1 MPPPRNPVVLVGDD
15 DAAVRT
21 VIRRALHRHG
31 LAVRD
36 TGDLEHLWSWIRGGA
51 GDLVVTDVAM
61 PSGSGLDL
69 LPRIRDARPD
79 LPVIVISARSTMLTA
94 LRAGERGAFEYFP
107 KPFDLDELAATVRR
121 ALARDRSAPRTAAGA
136 APDDLPMVGRSPA
149 MQRVYRVVARV
160 VNTALTVLVLGESGT
175 GKELVARALHDFSPR
190 RKRPFVALN
199 MAAIPRD
206 LIESELFG
214 HERGAFTGAHRAS
227 TGRFRQAEGGT
238 LFLDE
243 IGDMPPDAQTR
254 LLRVL
259 QEGEFHPVGAMEAVR
274 TEVRIIA
281 ATHRDLGA
289 LVREGLFREDL
300 YYRLN
305 VVPIRMPPLRD
316 RPEDLPLL
324 ARHLLA
330 RAAEDGMAPKQIAE
344 AALSRLAEH
353 SWPGN
358 VRELENLLRRLAV
371 LTAGDVIGADEVA
384 EELASAPAAARRP
397 DREDSTLGASVERH
411 LQRYFAAHGEAL
423 PPPGL
428 YRRLVQEVE
437 RPLLRR
443 TLQATEGNQIRA
455 AELLG
460 INRNTLRKKI
470 RDLDLRI
477 RPARARDDR

>member
-1 MPPPRNPVVLVGDD
+1 MGDD

-31 LAVRD
+31 FTVRD
-36 TGDLEHLWSWIRGGA
+36 TGDMGQLWSWIRAGA
-51 GDLVVTDVAM
+51 GDLVITDVAM

-69 LPRIRDARPD
+69 LPRVRETRPD

-107 KPFDLDELAATVRR
+107 KPFDLDELVATVRR
-121 ALARDRSAPRTAAGA
+121 ALARDPASSGRPAGSS
-136 APDDLPMVGRSPA
+136 PDDLPMVGRSPA

-160 VNTALTVLVLGESGT
+160 VNTTLTVLVLGESGT

-190 RKRPFVALN
+190 RQRPFVALN

-227 TGRFRQAEGGT
+227 AGRFRQAEGGT

-243 IGDMPPDAQTR
+243 IGDMPADAQTR

-259 QEGEFHPVGAMEAVR
+259 QEGEFNPVGAMAAVQ
-274 TEVRIIA
+274 TDVRIVA
-281 ATHRDLGA
+281 ATHRDLGT

-305 VVPIRMPPLRD
+305 VVPIRMPPLRE

-330 RAAEDGMAPKQIAE
+330 RAEADGMAPKQISE
-344 AALSRLAEH
+344 EALSRLTGH
-353 SWPGN
+353 TWPGN
-358 VRELENLLRRLAV
+358 VRELENLLRRLVV
-371 LTAGDVIGADEVA
+371 LTAGDVIGADAVD
-384 EELASAPAAARRP
+384 EELRGADQTPARP
-397 DREDSTLGASVERH
+397 EPGESTLGASIERH
-411 LQRYFAAHGEAL
+411 LQRYFDAHGDSL

-428 YRRLVQEVE
+428 YRRLLQEVE

-443 TLQATEGNQIRA
+443 TLRATDGNQIRA
-455 AELLG
+455 AGLLG

-470 RDLDLRI
+470 RELDLQAG
-477 RPARARDDR
+477 PPRARSAP